1 MVKFPMNLL
10 LHSKISLAEETSDVD
25 GVMNGNIE
33 RFLKAFLMKQ
43 GESANADEY

>member
-1 MVKFPMNLL
+1 
-10 LHSKISLAEETSDVD
+10 
-25 GVMNGNIE
+25 MNGNIE